1 MCVCIVVCFHLNRV
15 HPIGVLCVNA
25 FFLSFQ
31 SETQSQI
38 IQLLPISGPDPLPFK
53 ISSGNLVV
61 RDDPELNQ
69 TVDNYELV
77 WEAQNDNGSTSW
89 AYTNIGEPHK
99 RNLDN
104 PLLGKGWCFAVIET
118 L

>member
-1 MCVCIVVCFHLNRV
+1 M
-15 HPIGVLCVNA
+15 NA

-69 TVDNYELV
+69 TVDKYELV

-118 L
+118 LLGSCQVFLRNCM